1 MNCWGL
7 FPQSKLLSSVC
18 PSMYGGGVE
27 GNHALVCVGRKCE
40 RQVSFASITW
50 VYHVIITKSTFGLAC
65 PVSLLSLLVILHEN
79 SSSKNRQ
86 ALVSLWRLPPLHRCS
101 RMHAHQFMHACRG
114 AEHREVDSDRCS
126 DHVGHDE

>member
-1 MNCWGL
+1 
-7 FPQSKLLSSVC
+7 
-18 PSMYGGGVE
+18 MYGGGVE

-86 ALVSLWRLPPLHRCS
+86 ALVSLWRLPPLHIN
-101 RMHAHQFMHACRG
+101 QFMHACRG
-114 AEHREVDSDRCS
+114 AEHREVDSDSDRCS